1 MRKNVTLF
9 LYRSYLDKEPQVDIL
24 GLGLGPMD
32 LPILFVAHVDALKVK
47 VRFNLTSMLNA
58 IYVAQDIRRFNVKQ
72 KMYKLT
78 IVVFWVEKEEE
89 EIS

>member
-1 MRKNVTLF
+1 M
-9 LYRSYLDKEPQVDIL
+9 YASYLDEEPQVDVL
-24 GLGLGPMD
+24 RLGLGPMD

>member
-9 LYRSYLDKEPQVDIL
+9 LYRPYLDKEPQVDIL

-32 LPILFVAHVDALKVK
+32 LPILFVAHVDALEVK